1 MSTRHSGYYREPVRE
16 RSVGWIV
23 LPLLAAFVTLSGAIL
38 AYYFLPH
45 PELLFASDEKQPPGN
60 RLVHITFEGSDFYVP
75 QSILKRTKKPVLGSV
90 RQIDIQIPWPYD
102 HLSVISGRVEP
113 TSDLRD
119 WVLLTFEPSGGR
131 KSPDERFATTDRY
144 YFAGPPSVDASGLM
158 RYEFR
163 NDSPYGDLQV
173 YVDSTEPGQQ
183 AVIRCDLKASSL
195 GPILCERVIDAT
207 DRIVARVRFARSNL
221 EEWRKI
227 EEVAQGVIRALL
239 RQGTSG

>member
-1 MSTRHSGYYREPVRE
+1 MSTRHNAYYREPVRE
-16 RSVGWIV
+16 RSIGWLV
-23 LPLLAAFVTLSGAIL
+23 LPLLAGFVTLSGAIL

-45 PELLFASDEKQPPGN
+45 PELLFKTDESQPPGN
-60 RLVHITFEGSDFYVP
+60 RLVHISFEGSEFHVP
-75 QSILKRTKKPVLGSV
+75 QAILKRTKKPVLGSV

-119 WVLLTFEPSGGR
+119 WVLLTFEPKGGR
-131 KSPDERFATTDRY
+131 KSPDERFVTTDRY
-144 YFAGPPSVDASGLM
+144 YFAGPPSADDSGLM

-163 NDSPYGDLQV
+163 DDSPYSDLQV
-173 YVDSTEPGQQ
+173 YVDTSAAGR

-195 GPILCERVIDAT
+195 GPILCERVVDVT

-221 EEWRKI
+221 EDWRQI
-227 EEVAQGVIRALL
+227 ETVAQGVVRALL
-239 RQGTSG
+239 RQGASG